1 MLFADQTIVLTFG
14 VENNNSIVTKQATEI
29 FGSAN
34 ALTYNVVS
42 ANNDYYISTLLC
54 VNGIKSDISLNICHA
69 EKQNAITTTRGKITT
84 IGGDSANLSS
94 LVAIFGNAQINGVLT
109 TTNDNTF
116 HIKFSGLHESS
127 YTLYVLG
134 TRSGSDWDVPT
145 NYSLT
150 GTKSFTISEEKQV
163 YNGASKPSISGNVI
177 TAATYNSQGNT
188 ISNWLLMQF
197 DFSPNEDNQSVVL
210 SSWGNYGNIAAIALV
225 EHSAPEPTT
234 VTLGLLALTALAA
247 RRKRK

>member
-1 MLFADQTIVLTFG
+1 MKRILFLLSLSGMLFADQTIVLTFG
-14 VENNNSIVTKQATEI
+14 VENNNSIVTKEATEI

-42 ANNDYYISTLLC
+42 ANNDYHISTLLC
-54 VNGIKSDISLNICHA
+54 VNGIKSDISLNICHEEA
-69 EKQNAITTTRGKITT
+69 QNAITTTRGKITTT

-134 TRSGSDWDVPT
+134 TRSGTDGNGTT

-150 GTKSFTISEEKQV
+150 ETKSFTISEEKQV
-163 YNGASKPSISGNVI
+163 YNGDSKPSISGNVI
-177 TAATYNSQGNT
+177 TAATYNSQENT

-197 DFSPNEDNQSVVL
+197 DFSPNEDKQS
-210 SSWGNYGNIAAIALV
+210 IM
-225 EHSAPEPTT
+225 APDFKTT
-234 VTLGLLALTALAA
+234 V
-247 RRKRK
+247 